1 MNLSNSTLVDCVT
14 QPTLRC
20 AEDSS
25 TFQEVAADL
34 VSKVFD
40 IPIFF
45 SPSMVADA
53 NSFSPSPSKPLS
65 AIQSWAGLGI
75 NLHEIP
81 STPAT
86 PEQFYLAHDK
96 TFVDEI
102 LNCTRR
108 NGFGQISQE
117 VSRSLP
123 YTTGAMLSA
132 ARHAHTN
139 GLVAV
144 APVSG
149 FHHAG
154 WDHCG
159 GYCTFN
165 GLMVTAQVLKTEG
178 TIQRIGILDFDQH
191 WGDGTDEIVKRL
203 GLDSWVTHY
212 SPCSEFGTEA
222 TAGMFV
228 RRIPE
233 LMERFRDTDLILYQ
247 AVPIPT

>member
-96 TFVDEI
+96 TFELHAPKWI
-102 LNCTRR
+102 WTN
-108 NGFGQISQE
+108 IA
-117 VSRSLP
+117 RSFSIP
-123 YTTGAMLSA
+123 AI
-132 ARHAHTN
+132 H
-139 GLVAV
+139 
-144 APVSG
+144 
-149 FHHAG
+149 
-154 WDHCG
+154 
-159 GYCTFN
+159 
-165 GLMVTAQVLKTEG
+165 
-178 TIQRIGILDFDQH
+178 H
-191 WGDGTDEIVKRL
+191 WGDAVRSEACTHQWFSRGGPSLWIPSRWL
-203 GLDSWVTHY
+203 GSLWGVLHVQRFDGHCPSAQNRRDY
-212 SPCSEFGTEA
+212 
-222 TAGMFV
+222 TAHRNIGF
-228 RRIPE
+228 
-233 LMERFRDTDLILYQ
+233 
-247 AVPIPT
+247 